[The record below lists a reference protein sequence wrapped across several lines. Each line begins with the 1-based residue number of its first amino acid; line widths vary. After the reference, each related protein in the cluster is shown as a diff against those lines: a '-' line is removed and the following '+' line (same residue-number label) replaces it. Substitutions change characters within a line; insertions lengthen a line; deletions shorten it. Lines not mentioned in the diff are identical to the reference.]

1 MDWYIMHVKSE
12 NCQEFVDYLNADKN
26 IYAFLPKME
35 KWLSNSKIKEFQTS
49 YMYPDYIFI
58 RTSLN
63 QEEFKKRYDEFFKS
77 IYYIAQLLEKNS
89 VISLT
94 PMEQLLLEKMFND
107 QDVIKHSTGHIVD
120 SHLIINEGPLIGLE
134 KRIKKIDRHKRIAI
148 LDCDILG
155 RIMKVPLE
163 VVSKS

>member
-1 MDWYIMHVKSE
+1 MNWYIVHVKSGK
-12 NCQEFVDYLNADKN
+12 CQEIIDYLNTDQN

-35 KWLSNSKIKEFQTS
+35 KWFSNSHIKEFQTS

-63 QEEFKKRYDEFFKS
+63 QEEFKMKYDDFFRS
-77 IYYIAQLLEKNS
+77 IRQMADLLEYDGMIALTS
-89 VISLT
+89 V
-94 PMEQLLLEKMFND
+94 EQMLLEKMFDN

-120 SHLIINEGPLIGLE
+120 SHLMINEGPLIGLE
-134 KRIKKIDRHKRIAI
+134 KRIKKIDRHKRVAI
-148 LDCDILG
+148 LDCNIFG

-163 VVSKS
+163 VISKS